1 MWFDNRKNP
10 YQNVTTRKRKKLM
23 PIISEKRLKELPS
36 IYTEITADQ
45 ANKTEA
51 GKKVFDK
58 TIKQAPPTQ
67 KKFKIEYNKKVIFI
81 LSQKNEF
88 R

>member
-1 MWFDNRKNP
+1 
-10 YQNVTTRKRKKLM
+10 M

-45 ANKTEA
+45 ANKIEA
-51 GKKVFDK
+51 GKKAFDK
-58 TIKQAPPTQ
+58 IIKQAPPTQ

-81 LSQKNEF
+81 ISQKNEF

>member
-1 MWFDNRKNP
+1 
-10 YQNVTTRKRKKLM
+10 M

-45 ANKTEA
+45 ANKIEA

-58 TIKQAPPTQ
+58 IIKQAPPTQ

-81 LSQKNEF
+81 ISQKNEF

>member
-1 MWFDNRKNP
+1 
-10 YQNVTTRKRKKLM
+10 M

-45 ANKTEA
+45 ANKIEA

-58 TIKQAPPTQ
+58 IIKQAPPTQ

-81 LSQKNEF
+81 ISQKNEF
-88 R
+88 RWQK